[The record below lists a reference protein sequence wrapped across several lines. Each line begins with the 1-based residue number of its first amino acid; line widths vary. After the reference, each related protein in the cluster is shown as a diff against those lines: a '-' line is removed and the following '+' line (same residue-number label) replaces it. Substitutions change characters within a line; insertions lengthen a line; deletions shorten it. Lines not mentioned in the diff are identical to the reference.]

1 MKSNIFTDAETKSL
15 EERLSGSRKDS
26 TGIFSNRVK
35 PKIIELLDVW
45 FPKKKELEKAIKTK
59 SKKGELK

>member
-15 EERLSGSRKDS
+15 EERLSDSRKDS